1 MIAHDE
7 GRKLLLA
14 QHAQLRVFIGI
25 LESAGS
31 AVLSAGDRGAQ
42 RLLPPL
48 LAAIEKLQLH
58 FDAHL
63 TAEEAILEP
72 VLARIDAWGPLRLD
86 ALHAEHTHQRAVLSA
101 LPTANG
107 PALSPHEVARNAVA
121 LAEDLLVDMA
131 SEERDLLA
139 VLRDDTICVDQ
150 SDG

>member
-1 MIAHDE
+1 MIEHDE

-25 LESAGS
+25 LGSAGS
-31 AVLSAGDRGAQ
+31 AVLSAADRGAQ
-42 RLLPPL
+42 RLLPRL
-48 LAAIEKLQLH
+48 LGAIEQLQLH

-72 VLARIDAWGPLRLD
+72 VLARIDAWGPQRLEV
-86 ALHAEHTHQRAVLSA
+86 LHTEHVHQRAVLSA
-101 LPTANG
+101 LLTANG
-107 PALSPHEVARNAVA
+107 PALSPHEVARSAVA
-121 LAEDLLVDMA
+121 LAEDLLLDMA

-139 VLRDDTICVDQ
+139 VLRDDPICVDQ